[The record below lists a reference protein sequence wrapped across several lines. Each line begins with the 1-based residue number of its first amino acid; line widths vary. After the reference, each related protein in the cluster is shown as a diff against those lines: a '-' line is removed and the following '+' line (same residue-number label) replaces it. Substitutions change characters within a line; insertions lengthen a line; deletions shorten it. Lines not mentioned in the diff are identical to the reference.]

1 MKKIADGEVADIL
14 EKAYAVLCAQHT
26 CRFADLSVS
35 YLEKVAHMRYGLS
48 VVAEIFSREVT
59 VDEKPIIARRLMQI
73 ALKICTDKTVNVF
86 DESGCTGPC
95 IFLVKLIVRQYGV
108 ACLDKIVEKHPWV
121 VPEVL
126 RNVGQVCHMQCLF

>member
-126 RNVGQVCHMQCLF
+126 RNVGQVCHMQCVF